1 VLQPFLSRCPYANP
15 YVSAAR
21 GGRLSCAEACTDTF
35 ATTGY
40 GQAKSAGGLPPG
52 SRFWGAGMKRISCS
66 IALCVLCVIC
76 LAGTLVPTMAR
87 AATPATGGARGGS
100 QIACGR
106 HHSLAIRS
114 DGTLWAWGANDYGQ
128 LGLGS
133 VDGSAHPSPVR
144 VGTATNWAAVACG
157 ATYSLA
163 LRSDGTLW
171 AWGFNGS
178 GQLGKG
184 DQTARSSPVRVGSA
198 TSWTAVACGL
208 DDHSV
213 ALRSDGSLW
222 AWGSNLDGRLGLGD
236 TNDRHTPVRVGTA
249 DNWSAVSGGAGF
261 TLALRSDG
269 SLWAWGQNTFG
280 KLGLG
285 KADTGA
291 HPTPA
296 RVGAASS
303 WTAIAAG
310 LDCSLAT
317 RSDGSLWSWGRNA
330 WGGLG
335 LGHRAG
341 CHAPA
346 RVGTAGTWTAVT
358 CGGGFGLALR
368 SDGSLRAW
376 GRNLEGELGLGDTAG
391 RHTPVALTS
400 PSGSWAL
407 TGARLA
413 CGHSHTVVLGA
424 DGSLWAWGD
433 NYNGELGLGTADS
446 DPHPEAARVGTAT
459 SWTAA
464 AAGWGDTLAIRADG
478 SLWAWGADY
487 YGELGLGD
495 TTQRD
500 VPTRVGMATNWV
512 AVTCGL
518 WNTLAIKADG
528 SLWAW
533 GYNNDGQLGLNDTND
548 RLVPVRV
555 GMASDWTAVDSDG
568 PFTLALRS
576 DGSLWAWGSSSFYGD
591 LGLGDANDRHAPVR
605 VGTAATW
612 TAIAAGPDFSLATRS
627 DGSLWAWG
635 ENDSGELGLGS
646 SDDDAHPAPARVG
659 AQATWTGVACSSGF
673 SLGRH
678 ADGSL
683 WAWGLNGSGQ
693 LGLGDTSFNPTA
705 PTRVGTAA
713 DWTAVACGA
722 AHTAAL
728 QGDGS
733 LWAWGSN
740 ERGQLG
746 LGLADGSAHP
756 APTRVLTTAR

>member
-1 VLQPFLSRCPYANP
+1 
-15 YVSAAR
+15 
-21 GGRLSCAEACTDTF
+21 
-35 ATTGY
+35 
-40 GQAKSAGGLPPG
+40 
-52 SRFWGAGMKRISCS
+52 MKRISCS
-66 IALCVLCVIC
+66 IALCALCVIC
-76 LAGTLVPTMAR
+76 LSGTLVPTMAG
-87 AATPATGGARGGS
+87 AATPAAGSAGRGS

-128 LGLGS
+128 LGLGT
-133 VDGSAHPSPVR
+133 AHGGAHSSPVR
-144 VGTATNWAAVACG
+144 VGTAANWAAVACG

-163 LRSDGTLW
+163 LRGDGTLW

-184 DQTARSSPVRVGSA
+184 DQTARDSPVRVGSA
-198 TSWTAVACGL
+198 RNWTAVACGL

-213 ALRSDGSLW
+213 ALRSNGSLWTWGNNAYGQLGLGQADTNPHHTPTRVGMGSAWVAVSCGADTTFALRSDGSLW
-222 AWGSNLDGRLGLGD
+222 AWGRNLDGRLGLGD
-236 TNDRHTPVRVGTA
+236 TNDRHAPVRVGTA
-249 DNWSAVSGGAGF
+249 NNWSAVSGGAGF

-285 KADTGA
+285 NADTGA
-291 HPTPA
+291 HPSPA
-296 RVGAASS
+296 RVGTASS

-346 RVGTAGTWTAVT
+346 RVGTASTWTAVA

-413 CGHSHTVVLGA
+413 CGVDHTVVLGA

-433 NYNGELGLGTADS
+433 NYNGELGLGAADS
-446 DPHPEAARVGTAT
+446 DPRATPTRVGTAM
-459 SWTAA
+459 SWTAV

-500 VPTRVGMATNWV
+500 VPTRVGTATNWV

-518 WNTLAIKADG
+518 WNTLAIRADG

-555 GMASDWTAVDSDG
+555 GAASDWTAVDSEG

-591 LGLGDANDRHAPVR
+591 LGLGDANDCHAPVR

-612 TAIAAGPDFSLATRS
+612 TAIAAGQDFSLATRS
-627 DGSLWAWG
+627 DGSLWSWG

-659 AQATWTGVACSSGF
+659 AKATWTGIACSSGF

-678 ADGSL
+678 VDGSL

-693 LGLGDTSFNPTA
+693 LGLGGTALNPTA
-705 PTRVGTAA
+705 PTRVGAA
-713 DWTAVACGA
+713 ASWAVVACGA

-756 APTRVLTTAR
+756 TPARVLTTAR